1 MNEKVEEKPNPEPVA
16 LKTKTSSDLPQHLS
30 EEIPDGEEAN
40 QAQGIL
46 EIMQDGYGFLRSD
59 NYLSGDSDIYMSPSQ
74 IRRFNMKTGDLIT
87 GITRPPKSGEKY
99 KALLYVRKN

>member
-1 MNEKVEEKPNPEPVA
+1 MIDLIMNENVEEKPNPEPVV

-46 EIMQDGYGFLRSD
+46 EIMQDGYGFCEVIIISREIQTYTCHHLRSD
-59 NYLSGDSDIYMSPSQ
+59 DS
-74 IRRFNMKTGDLIT
+74 T
-87 GITRPPKSGEKY
+87 
-99 KALLYVRKN
+99 